1 MTDIGTIGGNTNQ
14 VDHLKFCK

>member
-14 VDHLKFCK
+14 VDHL